1 MFHFY
6 TPWKNKTPPILVPR
20 KFQLIKQL
28 FWKILILKYAVLQ
41 RKDFSKEV
49 ILNVKTNW
57 KRFLWNWKCCKNFL
71 FYGIVRWYFNK
82 WVILVICGNK
92 VLGQKLFFSTQ
103 QSPRCFVKKSCPK
116 KLPKINHKHVWQS
129 PFSIKLAI

>member
-41 RKDFSKEV
+41 CKDFSKEV
-49 ILNVKTNW
+49 ILKVKTNW

-71 FYGIVRWYFNK
+71 FMESFDGIFLIKSHFSNLRKQSSGTETFFQHSAVTQMFCKKKAAPKNCPK
-82 WVILVICGNK
+82 LTINTCDK
-92 VLGQKLFFSTQ
+92 VLFQ
-103 QSPRCFVKKSCPK
+103 
-116 KLPKINHKHVWQS
+116 
-129 PFSIKLAI
+129 